1 MIIIYIKHALM
12 AYIEDASQLLR
23 HGRFLSIVIQNH
35 MVATME
41 HLAPMQRF
49 GKVDSIGL
57 PCMKTP
63 SLLFDDAQDATST
76 GILMQE
82 MQCL

>member
-1 MIIIYIKHALM
+1 MAECIYGMILICIEFVLM
-12 AYIEDASQLLR
+12 AYLEDAYQLLR
-23 HGRFLSIVIQNH
+23 HGRFLSIVMQHH

-41 HLAPMQRF
+41 HSTPMQRC

-63 SLLFDDAQDATST
+63 SLLFGDA
-76 GILMQE
+76 
-82 MQCL
+82 